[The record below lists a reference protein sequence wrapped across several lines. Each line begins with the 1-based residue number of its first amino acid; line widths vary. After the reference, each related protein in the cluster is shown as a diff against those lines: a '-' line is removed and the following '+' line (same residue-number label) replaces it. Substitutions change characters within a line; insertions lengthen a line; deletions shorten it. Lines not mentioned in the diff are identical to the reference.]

1 MQSSFIATND
11 KKRDTRGEL
20 NQYSLC
26 DNAIERLLER
36 RGILKIGN
44 WYFVEFEWLELKAAA
59 LVFSSVRF
67 FII

>member
-26 DNAIERLLER
+26 DNAIERLLGR
-36 RGILKIGN
+36 RGILKIR
-44 WYFVEFEWLELKAAA
+44 ES
-59 LVFSSVRF
+59 VFCPGLSGWN
-67 FII
+67 